1 MSEEPTIEE
10 RPPWKC
16 PECGC
21 EPAISCAMYGRNGD
35 RTMRC
40 KRCTDNFNSVAWL
53 QNELAAAK
61 AEFERL
67 RRAASRVCYAHE
79 LQPSYD
85 NRELENKYIRMTHA
99 DSLAE
104 LRAAL
109 VPEKVAPPPQSG

>member
-40 KRCTDNFNSVAWL
+40 KPCTDNFNDVRWLREQLLAARAKLTTAADHARSLLVYAQNGHYGPDDSGLAHLREIIAIAWL
-53 QNELAAAK
+53 
-61 AEFERL
+61 
-67 RRAASRVCYAHE
+67 
-79 LQPSYD
+79 
-85 NRELENKYIRMTHA
+85 
-99 DSLAE
+99 
-104 LRAAL
+104 
-109 VPEKVAPPPQSG
+109 EKVAPPPQSG